1 MKKFI
6 TILFLLFALS
16 WHGYAAATHDDG
28 FVRAMEL
35 QQYDYCL
42 RLIEKGAP
50 YAQCLAYNEIAWD
63 NYVQLMVHADN
74 VGHLYRD
81 SLVITGINYMS
92 YYGLKNAEKGMYQ
105 NAIDLQN
112 VVLVLAG
119 LVYPKDNET
128 SMGAYNQI
136 GGCYYNLGQHEK
148 AVLYADSAL
157 SIALNLHVDSVIM
170 TILYD
175 NIGLYSYYAT
185 RYIDAKKYLDLAYSY
200 SLSLPNDHNEKLRVL
215 SNLSLLLV
223 QVGQLDKALESVEEC
238 LRLAQIS
245 NSPYIPTIL
254 NNLCDICISTGQY
267 DRAIEYG
274 ELGLELLFEQPNVI
288 AQNKNGVSLLMNNMA
303 LGYYYLNNPK
313 KGLQFAKEGYR
324 LYQSGDA
331 NEEAVLLSNL
341 ALLYEKEDIQESVKY
356 YKLALEKVSPKH
368 VLYSFLLNNIALLYW
383 KEDDYINAKLYMEEA
398 IRAIKALGTM
408 SDPRHL
414 SVATMNMSEIYRQ
427 LGDNKKAIA
436 YMEEAVKIS
445 NSAELNLEQL
455 ALLKGNLAFT
465 YTMQSKKP
473 EQAFSAWQESLS
485 SYTELAATQF
495 DFLTEKDRG
504 LYWEKSVPTRRF
516 IPAYVYALFQKHPDY
531 VSLAYDNALQSKGV
545 LLHSSRA
552 LTVALSNSSDTMLLS
567 KWNDLKALRQILA
580 SPSSILSKYSID
592 SLSNAAESIETWLMK
607 NSKQY
612 RESQDIWHI
621 SWKNVKDKLSDSE
634 VAVEFIRFAPINNT
648 KYAEDNMYAALVL
661 RKNDPYPIMV
671 PLCNE
676 KEVCSLMSR
685 PNETYESENIVPYQ
699 LLWSKLCPYIQ
710 PGDKVYFSPDGLL
723 YQLNIEAF
731 FTPSGNLLS
740 EEYNLNRLSSTR
752 ELVFDRT
759 LPHAHSAVLYGGL
772 NYDVTAEEMII
783 QSRSYDATS
792 ICSYRGDDESRVGFK
807 FLPGTKSEVESIA
820 QSMSQGGICNV
831 TFTANSGN
839 EESFKAL
846 SGTNV
851 TILHVATHG
860 FFHSQNEALEKDIYK
875 AKLQNIDDKSIVFID
890 PLMRSGLMMSG
901 SNLAYQGHW
910 ADIPLGV
917 QDGVLYSKEIAS
929 IDLSSVDLLVLS
941 ACQTGQGDITGD
953 GVFGLQRA
961 FKQAGV
967 NTIIM
972 SLWKVSDSATQLFMT
987 EFYTNWITLK
997 QSKRD
1002 AFTHARN
1009 SVREKYEEPEYWA
1022 GFIMLD

>member
-6 TILFLLFALS
+6 AILFLLFALS

-50 YAQCLAYNEIAWD
+50 YAQCLAYNEISWD

-81 SLVITGINYMS
+81 SLVVTGINYMS
-92 YYGLKNAEKGMYQ
+92 YYGLKYAEKGMYQ
-105 NAIDLQN
+105 NAIDLQK
-112 VVLVLAG
+112 VVLVFSG
-119 LVYPKDNET
+119 FVYPKDNVT

-136 GGCYYNLGQHEK
+136 GVCYHNLGQNEN
-148 AVLYADSAL
+148 AILYADSAL
-157 SIALNLHVDSVIM
+157 SIASNLQADSVTM

-175 NIGLYSYYAT
+175 NIGLYSFYAT
-185 RYIDAKKYLDLAYSY
+185 RYFDAKKYLDLAYSY
-200 SLSLPNDHNEKLRVL
+200 SLSLPDDHNEKQRVL
-215 SNLSLLLV
+215 SNTSLLLV
-223 QVGQLDKALESVEEC
+223 QVGQLDKAMEYVEEC

-267 DRAIEYG
+267 DKAIEYG
-274 ELGLELLFEQPNVI
+274 ELGLKLLYEQPNII

-303 LGYYYLNNPK
+303 LVYYYLNNPK

-324 LYQSGDA
+324 LYQGGDA
-331 NEEAVLLSNL
+331 NEEATLLSNL
-341 ALLYEKEDIQESVKY
+341 ALLYEEEDIQESVKY
-356 YKLALEKVSPKH
+356 YKFALEKVSPNH
-368 VLYSFLLNNIALLYW
+368 VVYSFLLNNIALLYW
-383 KEDDYINAKLYMEEA
+383 KEDDYKNARLYMEET
-398 IRAIKALGTM
+398 IKAIKAMGTM
-408 SDPRHL
+408 ADPSHL
-414 SVATMNMSEIYRQ
+414 SVTTMNMSEIYRQ
-427 LGDNKKAIA
+427 LGDNKKAIS
-436 YMEEAVKIS
+436 YMEEAVKIA
-445 NSAELNLEQL
+445 NVAELTLEQI
-455 ALLKGNLAFT
+455 ALLKSNLAFT

-473 EQAFSAWQESLS
+473 EQAFTAWKETLS

-495 DFLTEKDRG
+495 DFLTEKERG

-516 IPAYVYALFQKHPDY
+516 IPAFVFAHFMKHPDY
-531 VSLAYDNALQSKGV
+531 VSLAYDNALQSKGI

-552 LTVALSNSSDTMLLS
+552 LTVALSNSDDTLLLS
-567 KWNDLKALRQILA
+567 KWNDLNALRQVLA
-580 SPSSILSKYSID
+580 SPSSALSRSSID
-592 SLSNAAESIETWLMK
+592 SLSNEAESIETWLMK

-621 SWKNVKDKLSDSE
+621 SWKSVKSKLTDSD
-634 VAVEFIRFAPINNT
+634 VAVEFIRFAPINKG
-648 KYAEDNMYAALVL
+648 KYAVDNVYAALVL
-661 RKNDPYPIMV
+661 RKTDDYPIMV

-676 KEVCSLMSR
+676 KDIQSMMTR
-685 PNETYESENIVPYQ
+685 PNETYDSDNLVPFK
-699 LLWSKLCPYIQ
+699 LLWSKLCSYIQ
-710 PGDKVYFSPDGLL
+710 EGSTVYFSPDGLL
-723 YQLNIEAF
+723 YQLNLEAF
-731 FTPSGNLLS
+731 PTPSGKLLS
-740 EEYNLNRLSSTR
+740 EEYNLKRLSSTR
-752 ELVFDRT
+752 ELVMERNPT
-759 LPHAHSAVLYGGL
+759 KVKSAVLYGGL
-772 NYDVTAEEMII
+772 NYDVSTEEMIV
-783 QSRSYDATS
+783 QSQSYEALSTFA
-792 ICSYRGDDESRVGFK
+792 CRGDEESRAGFK
-807 FLPGTKSEVESIA
+807 YLSGTKAEVESI
-820 QSMSQGGICNV
+820 STSLSYGGISNIM
-831 TFTANSGN
+831 FTANAGN
-839 EESFKAL
+839 EESFKSL
-846 SGTNV
+846 SGTDVN
-851 TILHVATHG
+851 ILHIATHG
-860 FFHSQNEALEKDIYK
+860 FFHRQVETQNKELYK
-875 AKLQNIDDKSIVFID
+875 LQLQNIDDKSIVFID
-890 PLMRSGLMMSG
+890 PLMRSGLLLSG

-910 ADIPLGV
+910 SDIPLGV

-929 IDLSSVDLLVLS
+929 LDLSSVDLLVLS

-972 SLWKVSDSATQLFMT
+972 SLWKVSDSATQLFMS
-987 EFYTNWITLK
+987 EFYKYWITLG